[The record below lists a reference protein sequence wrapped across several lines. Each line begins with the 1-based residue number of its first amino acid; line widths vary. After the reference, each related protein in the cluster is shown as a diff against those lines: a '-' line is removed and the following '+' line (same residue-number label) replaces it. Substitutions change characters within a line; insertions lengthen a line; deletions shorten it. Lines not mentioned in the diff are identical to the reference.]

1 MEEELLVHAWEMSP
15 PKRNPDD
22 MSFDDLQE
30 EELEDEEDTTTLKI
44 PMLTLRIPILTLRT
58 PTSRRTTKIPT

>member
-1 MEEELLVHAWEMSP
+1 MAYMDDATRVHAWEMSP

-30 EELEDEEDTTTLKI
+30 EELDEEEEMTQEGEEPEDESAATL
-44 PMLTLRIPILTLRT
+44 PPDGVRPA
-58 PTSRRTTKIPT
+58 